1 MENIKKV
8 SSQTIPEI
16 LIDLDYSIKGIHPDS
31 WAEDINIFQS
41 SGYQMINEFED
52 FKLLLSLGF
61 KSEEIINLSFTPEE
75 RKFFNFRN
83 NSQNISEELKD
94 EKG

>member
-1 MENIKKV
+1 
-8 SSQTIPEI
+8 
-16 LIDLDYSIKGIHPDS
+16 
-31 WAEDINIFQS
+31 
-41 SGYQMINEFED
+41 MINEFED